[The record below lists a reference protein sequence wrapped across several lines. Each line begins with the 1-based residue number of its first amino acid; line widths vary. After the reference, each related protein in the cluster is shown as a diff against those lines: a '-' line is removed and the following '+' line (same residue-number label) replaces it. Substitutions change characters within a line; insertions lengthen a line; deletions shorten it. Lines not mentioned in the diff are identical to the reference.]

1 MNSYGQILRDLR
13 KARSE
18 TIKCV
23 AAQIGISYQ
32 ALQSYEKEQRIPR
45 DETKIKLARY
55 YNVPIESIFL
65 QINDTICDI
74 FNLQL
79 SREVTVL

>member
-1 MNSYGQILRDLR
+1 MWHFQSGGEFMNSYGQILRELR

-45 DETKIKLARY
+45 DETKIKLAHY
-55 YNVPIESIFL
+55 YNVPIESIFFAN
-65 QINDTICDI
+65 Q
-74 FNLQL
+74 
-79 SREVTVL
+79 